1 LLGRYAGVVSKAV
14 RALEVAAQHAETE
27 GFSARVGVEEGLF
40 LNGVKVQSAHIA
52 PRHIEFTA
60 FVEPNPTNAG
70 QAVKDDAPMSAGET
84 LHLVVVQPPIQF
96 ALPHELLEDLGDG
109 HLLRFPNLQKAVL

>member
-1 LLGRYAGVVSKAV
+1 
-14 RALEVAAQHAETE
+14 
-27 GFSARVGVEEGLF
+27 VEEGLF

-52 PRHIEFTA
+52 PRHIEFTT

-96 ALPHELLEDLGDG
+96 ALPNKLLEDLGDG
-109 HLLRFPNLQKAVL
+109 HLLRFPNPQKAVL